1 MGEANV
7 VREDVMDKV
16 TLELGLK
23 SIILVCSLCPLSPT
37 SAEFIFILWLL
48 TDVTSVVNHIATK
61 KV

>member
-1 MGEANV
+1 
-7 VREDVMDKV
+7 MDKV
-16 TLELGLK
+16 ILELGLK
-23 SIILVCSLCPLSPT
+23 SIILIYSLCPLSPT